1 MPTLK
6 QTSAALRLLCH
17 VSHSAAV
24 RFIARVSLIPLT
36 TSQWEGLSACT
47 GTIRNALCLVTN
59 HARED
64 SLGLGEWTDC
74 AFL

>member
-6 QTSAALRLLCH
+6 QNSAVLRLLCH
-17 VSHSAAV
+17 VSHSAAI
-24 RFIARVSLIPLT
+24 RFIARVPLIPLT
-36 TSQWEGLSACT
+36 TSQWEGLFACT
-47 GTIRNALCLVTN
+47 ETIRNALGLVPN

-64 SLGLGEWTDC
+64 SLRLVEWTDC